1 MNVVE
6 KVSFIQRNV
15 SGNYESFYHVNQ
27 NVFFISFL
35 SAGTTK
41 FHFVY
46 LPNATEVELVAAMVV
61 AWAGKA
67 GLTYEEWPVAFPKQ
81 ILE

>member
-35 SAGTTK
+35 SAGTTQ

-46 LPNATEVELVAAMVV
+46 LPNATATELVAAMVV
-61 AWAGKA
+61 AWAAKNS
-67 GLTYEEWPVAFPKQ
+67 LDYKEWPLAFPKQ